1 MSDPTTTTET
11 TAERLARIRQAIDAG
26 HFLAKADLR
35 WLLEEL
41 SNLASHAQ
49 ESIDARKNLA
59 TQAEALRKSDVRLR
73 HALTLWLAVRGS
85 NSEEFFKATAG
96 LAAQTAQALNE

>member
-1 MSDPTTTTET
+1 MTDPTTTIET
-11 TAERLARIRQAIDAG
+11 TTERLARIRQAIDAG

-41 SNLASHAQ
+41 SSLAGHAQ
-49 ESIDARKNLA
+49 ELDQARKNLVA
-59 TQAEALRKSDVRLR
+59 HAEALKKSDVRLR